1 MKLAFHNT
9 IDHLEKYI
17 PKNSG
22 IFAVIDSNV
31 KDYFCDKKE
40 WHFIEVQ
47 ATEQKKTLHTAEA
60 IWSKLLE
67 MKADKDC
74 FVLGIG
80 GGVTTDI
87 AGFVASTYKRGVRFG
102 LVPTTL
108 LGCSDA
114 AIGGKNGVNLEHIK
128 NAVGTINQPVFTYI
142 STVFFGSLKPEV
154 FREGIVEILKTFLI
168 YNQNYYKSAVEF
180 FSTYNYINHSKKQ
193 EQTLRSIVRACA
205 QIKLKVTAKD
215 EKDIGERRLL
225 NLGHTFAHALES
237 HFIRNKKK
245 LLHGQA
251 VAYGINAAA
260 QVSCK
265 LKLCNS
271 NLPTEIVSD
280 FEKIGISCNCG
291 VSAREILDAMLS
303 DKKAFKEYINLILIK
318 DIEQVCIKAVSVEL
332 LKKTC
337 STLTL

>member
-9 IDHLEKYI
+9 IDHIEKHI

-22 IFAVIDSNV
+22 IFAIIDSNV
-31 KDYFCDKKE
+31 TDYFCDKKE
-40 WHFIEVQ
+40 WHFIEIQ

-60 IWSKLLE
+60 IWSELLE

-74 FVLGIG
+74 FILGIG

-102 LVPTTL
+102 LIPTTL

-114 AIGGKNGVNLEHIK
+114 AIGGKNGINLEYIK

-142 STVFFGSLKPEV
+142 STVFFGSLTLKV
-154 FREGIVEILKTFLI
+154 FKEGIVEILKTFLI
-168 YNQNYYKSAVEF
+168 YNQSYYKSAIEF
-180 FSTYNYINHSKKQ
+180 FSTYNYINHSKRQ
-193 EQTLRSIVRACA
+193 EQTLRNIVRTCA
-205 QIKLKVTAKD
+205 QIKFKVTAKD
-215 EKDIGERRLL
+215 EKDIGQRRLL

-265 LKLCNS
+265 LRLCNS
-271 NLPTEIVSD
+271 NLPRRIVSD
-280 FEKIGISCNCG
+280 FEKIGIPCSCG
-291 VSAREILDAMLS
+291 VAAREVLDTMFS
-303 DKKAFKEYINLILIK
+303 DKKAFKEHINLVLIK
-318 DIEQVCIKAVSVEL
+318 DIEQVCIKTVSAHQ
-332 LKKTC
+332 LKKIC
-337 STLTL
+337 SAITL